1 MVTPERMQKLHDN
14 TETLAPF
21 FLDRAKDKRG
31 YVCPACGHG
40 SGTAKKKDKN
50 TGDGLTFKGGRW
62 HCFACDRKGDI
73 VDLYQLK
80 HGGIAFSQA
89 VEELEAMLGVAPP
102 PPPMVKKQEKSPEQV
117 KAEFEKLAFSPLV
130 DEYRGISPETLSRYG
145 AKLCKDFRNP
155 LKAGTIQGP
164 REAMTFPTAGG
175 CYYVRALEHKD
186 GERCDKW
193 DIGGKMPFNVGALKQ
208 GRPVMVVEGAIDALS
223 IMEAGGEA
231 VGVCGGGGIAP
242 FVEAVKNSPSPNGIL
257 LAADNDKAGASF
269 NQQWK
274 EELERAGI
282 ECKVLDV
289 AALFAG
295 AKDANEALQQDREGL
310 THRIAEIY
318 ASEMQLFN
326 PWAAGTMELVESIE
340 SNSYEPISTGIENL
354 DKALGGGFVARQ
366 LVILGAAPG
375 MGKTAIC
382 QQIAESTG
390 RSVLYFC
397 FEMAREQLQARSISR
412 LMHGQGQDISP
423 LDVMQGKLGWR
434 EGVKLYQKEIAGRVA
449 YFGLGSG
456 LHSSGLEEMLHIM
469 REGVRYNASIGRPA
483 PLVFVDYLQLV
494 DVQGQDEQA
503 ALKTVM
509 ESLKEFAVK
518 HGTVVVGI
526 VANNRESNKAGGVSM
541 YAGRGSSSIEYG
553 ADIVLGLAYTDL
565 LDNKKMEEPADKKKR
580 SLVLTKGRF
589 YKQDARAD
597 FEFNGRYSEFV
608 PVNEWGNVESKA
620 ESNTIDSLLQL

>member
-1 MVTPERMQKLHDN
+1 
-14 TETLAPF
+14 
-21 FLDRAKDKRG
+21 
-31 YVCPACGHG
+31 
-40 SGTAKKKDKN
+40 
-50 TGDGLTFKGGRW
+50 
-62 HCFACDRKGDI
+62 
-73 VDLYQLK
+73 
-80 HGGIAFSQA
+80 
-89 VEELEAMLGVAPP
+89 
-102 PPPMVKKQEKSPEQV
+102 
-117 KAEFEKLAFSPLV
+117 
-130 DEYRGISPETLSRYG
+130 
-145 AKLCKDFRNP
+145 
-155 LKAGTIQGP
+155 
-164 REAMTFPTAGG
+164 
-175 CYYVRALEHKD
+175 
-186 GERCDKW
+186 
-193 DIGGKMPFNVGALKQ
+193 
-208 GRPVMVVEGAIDALS
+208 
-223 IMEAGGEA
+223 
-231 VGVCGGGGIAP
+231 
-242 FVEAVKNSPSPNGIL
+242 
-257 LAADNDKAGASF
+257 
-269 NQQWK
+269 
-274 EELERAGI
+274 
-282 ECKVLDV
+282 
-289 AALFAG
+289 
-295 AKDANEALQQDREGL
+295 
-310 THRIAEIY
+310 
-318 ASEMQLFN
+318 
-326 PWAAGTMELVESIE
+326 MELVESIE

-580 SLVLTKGRF
+580 SLVLAKGRF
-589 YKQDARAD
+589 CKQDARAD